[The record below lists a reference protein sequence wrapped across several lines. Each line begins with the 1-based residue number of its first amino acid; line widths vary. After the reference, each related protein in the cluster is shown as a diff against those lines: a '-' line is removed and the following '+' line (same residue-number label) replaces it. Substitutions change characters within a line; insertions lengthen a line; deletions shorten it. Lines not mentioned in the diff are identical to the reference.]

1 MNSTDIFYHVV
12 ISRASV
18 ECCWP
23 LQGQVPTTTMSGPLS
38 KSSGLSSALNIAE
51 EAINVTKKRGIVSVL
66 GSDSDQRPTAQGS
79 SLRKTLSADMSSKKC
94 LTQNGFSPLKK
105 VASSVSITD
114 DCQGK
119 KELEKPCQFDIWSS
133 IISKKPDDDDSRSLP
148 PPYIH
153 PLVKR
158 SASCL
163 SEKSLQICT
172 ESLGSETGSD
182 GFSSYPPSEAGDV
195 EEDRKEENQH
205 GVLHQPK
212 TACFDDEDDQ
222 PRIVK
227 KSPQYGSFPPPIPSL
242 SLEDGASVRMETH
255 RDNGRLV
262 LEAVSVPWKNN
273 FLAQRQ
279 DGRLVLTFA
288 NTINE
293 TEVFESF
300 GAEEKGTET
309 TILEEEEEE
318 EEEMCGHKIESAM
331 NLQRLAAMMNKPVWL
346 SNKNPTWPKTFDEIV
361 KLGEGKEE
369 KVEPTTPPPLV
380 ARLIPS
386 PSPPPP
392 STVNAYEYY
401 WRRPNEPMSSKAAI
415 LTPLGQQPPASLL
428 KDKQLIL
435 TKKETANDEQQQQ
448 QQQLVVLRGNNGDYF
463 VPLLRGCKET
473 RRSLIYLDP
482 YCIATS

>member
-1 MNSTDIFYHVV
+1 
-12 ISRASV
+12 
-18 ECCWP
+18 
-23 LQGQVPTTTMSGPLS
+23 MSGPL
-38 KSSGLSSALNIAE
+38 GLSSALNITE

-66 GSDSDQRPTAQGS
+66 GSDSDQSPTTQGS
-79 SLRKTLSADMSSKKC
+79 SLSKTLSADMSSKKW

-105 VASSVSITD
+105 IAPSLSITD
-114 DCQGK
+114 
-119 KELEKPCQFDIWSS
+119 KELQKPCQFDIWSS
-133 IISKKPDDDDSRSLP
+133 IISKKPDDDDDSKSLP

-153 PLVKR
+153 PLVKK

-182 GFSSYPPSEAGDV
+182 GFSSYPPSESGDV

-227 KSPQYGSFPPPIPSL
+227 RSPQYGSFPPPIPSL
-242 SLEDGASVRMETH
+242 SRKDGASVRMETH

-262 LEAVSVPWKNN
+262 LEAVSVPLKNN
-273 FLAQRQ
+273 FFAQRQ

-293 TEVFESF
+293 AQVFESF

-309 TILEEEEEE
+309 ITLEEEEEEE

-331 NLQRLAAMMNKPVWL
+331 NVQKLAAMMNKPVWL

-361 KLGEGKEE
+361 KLGQGKEE

-386 PSPPPP
+386 ASPSPPP
-392 STVNAYEYY
+392 STANAYEYY
-401 WRRPNEPMSSKAAI
+401 WRRPNELI
-415 LTPLGQQPPASLL
+415 TPLGQQPPASLL

-435 TKKETANDEQQQQ
+435 TKKQTANNEQQQ

-463 VPLLRGCKET
+463 VPSLRGCKET

-482 YCIATS
+482 YCIATT